1 MQNRSRAGPY
11 PRGVRPK
18 LFPRLYRGP
27 RRLPTSVT
35 LPSSRGAHVREAPPP
50 PGSPAAVAGLRRR
63 RCRAR
68 AGGCRAGSR
77 GRAGAPPPPNPG
89 QTQTRFSLRQRQ
101 RLPSPRLAPRRRQ
114 PPALPPP
121 PSPSEPF
128 GAGLGGGGRK
138 PANKLPSPPKTTRP
152 PRGKFV
158 RAPAEPW
165 LGGGQRGAPCAPA
178 QGRGAPARLCPA
190 QAGTEAG
197 KNGLKSL
204 FLVKRRKKKKK
215 GLATKRLQVRVS
227 FISSF
232 LREEGAGDRR
242 NEFQKGFAF
251 RKLQI

>member
-1 MQNRSRAGPY
+1 MGSGPSSSRGCTAGHEGSPPRSRYLPPVG
-11 PRGVRPK
+11 
-18 LFPRLYRGP
+18 
-27 RRLPTSVT
+27 PTSV
-35 LPSSRGAHVREAPPP
+35 RPPP
-50 PGSPAAVAGLRRR
+50 PRLA
-63 RCRAR
+63 RC
-68 AGGCRAGSR
+68 R
-77 GRAGAPPPPNPG
+77 GRAPPQEVPGTGWRLPCGVAGSGRCPPPPNPG

-227 FISSF
+227 FIASF